1 MSEAE
6 DFMRFVHKFLGE
18 VPGGPEGDREMRR
31 RDPSPFVDTTAAD
44 IRPDRLTDEQIQSW
58 FDYMAWNLWELI
70 ATRSTE
76 GESGL
81 IPRQEY
87 ETLSFV
93 QQWSVNPAAMRAITE
108 KVGVDGLVELGRVPR
123 REIGTKV
130 NHIRNYA
137 TALMAMLGRGVSVTL
152 DLQDPV
158 ARREDVETCIQ
169 FSRRLWHGTWGDGPG
184 LASGRGFAL
193 PLLEDDVLQP
203 LLAAAQPFADDE
215 ERTSFR
221 RFNATTEL
229 FGFLMHYD
237 TRLGM
242 GDTGPYPLPGGGFA
256 LVRDHFLNET
266 AYPWADVAAGLPYCV
281 TEVLVFPAEQVSA
294 TVNEIQTTFTK
305 PSNYL
310 DHLVEGVVF
319 ARDRIDTPMSQLRVL
334 DAAEMASITQ
344 TCHTGTMAMYK
355 VLARKSRDEKIRDGI
370 MVYTREFLLSHA
382 SRVGLWEKFQA
393 EGFDTLSAEAERAW
407 PVLTGGAAAEVL
419 TPVLLFGGGFPAV
432 TGGGR
437 SGT

>member
-6 DFMRFVHKFLGE
+6 DFAKFVQKFMAE

-31 RDPSPFVDTTAAD
+31 RDPSPFIDTTAAD
-44 IRPDRLTDEQIQSW
+44 IRPDTLTDEQIQSW

-93 QQWSVNPAAMRAITE
+93 QQWSVNPNAMRLITE

-137 TALMAMLGRGVSVTL
+137 TALMAMLGRGICVTL
-152 DLQDPV
+152 DQLDPG

-184 LASGRGFAL
+184 LASGRGFSL
-193 PLLEDDVLQP
+193 PLLDDDVLQP

-215 ERTSFR
+215 ERTAFR

-242 GDTGPYPLPGGGFA
+242 GDTGPYPLPDGGFA

-266 AYPWADVAAGLPYCV
+266 GFPWSEIGEGLPYAV
-281 TEVLVFPAEQVSA
+281 TEVLTFRPDPI
-294 TVNEIQTTFTK
+294 TLTINDIGTTFTK
-305 PSNYL
+305 PADYL
-310 DHLVEGVVF
+310 KSLSSVAVF
-319 ARDRIDTPMSQLRVL
+319 ARDTIDTPMSEIRPVDHEERKRIVDTCQAGVL
-334 DAAEMASITQ
+334 K
-344 TCHTGTMAMYK
+344 MYRILSK
-355 VLARKSRDEKIRDGI
+355 LDREEKIRNGVRMYSHEFMRPLAHRAGVWDDVLAAGFDDLSEATQQAWPTLSGPRAGEI
-370 MVYTREFLLSHA
+370 LAPVFLL
-382 SRVGLWEKFQA
+382 GK
-393 EGFDTLSAEAERAW
+393 
-407 PVLTGGAAAEVL
+407 
-419 TPVLLFGGGFPAV
+419 GFPPLRAPSSV
-432 TGGGR
+432 
-437 SGT
+437 

>member
-6 DFMRFVHKFLGE
+6 DFAKFIEKFLGE
-18 VPGGPEGDREMRR
+18 VPGGVEGDREMRR
-31 RDPSPFVDTTAAD
+31 RDPSPLVDTTAAD
-44 IRPDRLTDEQIQSW
+44 IRPDNLSDDQIQSW

-93 QQWSVNPAAMRAITE
+93 QQWSVNPNAVRVITD

-123 REIGTKV
+123 REIGTKL

-137 TALMAMLGRGVSVTL
+137 SSLMAVLGRGVCVSL
-152 DLQDPV
+152 DQLDPGV
-158 ARREDVETCIQ
+158 RREDVRDCIQ
-169 FSRRLWHGTWGDGPG
+169 FARRLWHGTWGEGPG

-203 LLAAAQPFADDE
+203 LLAAAKPFADEE
-215 ERTSFR
+215 ERNAFR

-256 LVRDHFLNET
+256 LIRDHFLNET
-266 AYPWADVAAGLPYCV
+266 GYPWSEIGEGLPYAV
-281 TEVLVFPAEQVSA
+281 TEVLVFKPDPIEVRI
-294 TVNEIQTTFTK
+294 NDIGTTFTK
-305 PSNYL
+305 PADYL
-310 DHLVEGVVF
+310 KSLDRVAVF
-319 ARDRIDTPMSQLRVL
+319 ARDTIDTPMSEIRLVDHDERARIIRACEAGVL
-334 DAAEMASITQ
+334 K
-344 TCHTGTMAMYK
+344 MYK
-355 VLARKSRDEKIRDGI
+355 MLSKLDRDEKIRNGVRMYSHEFMRPLAHRAGVWDDILAAGFDELSDAA
-370 MVYTREFLLSHA
+370 REAWPILSSPRAAEILAPVFLL
-382 SRVGLWEKFQA
+382 GK
-393 EGFDTLSAEAERAW
+393 GFPPLRN
-407 PVLTGGAAAEVL
+407 AAAV
-419 TPVLLFGGGFPAV
+419 
-432 TGGGR
+432 
-437 SGT
+437 

>member
-6 DFMRFVHKFLGE
+6 DFAKFVEKFMAE
-18 VPGGPEGDREMRR
+18 VPGGQEGDREMRR
-31 RDPSPFVDTTAAD
+31 RDPSPFIDTTAAD
-44 IRPDRLTDEQIQSW
+44 IRPDTLTDQQIQSW

-93 QQWSVNPAAMRAITE
+93 QQWSVNPDAMRMITE

-137 TALMAMLGRGVSVTL
+137 TALMAMLGRGISVTL
-152 DLQDPV
+152 ELQD
-158 ARREDVETCIQ
+158 ATERRADVETCIQ

-203 LLAAAQPFADDE
+203 LVAAAQPFADDE
-215 ERTSFR
+215 ERSAFR

-242 GDTGPYPLPGGGFA
+242 GDTGPYPLPNGGFA
-256 LVRDHFLNET
+256 LIRDHFLNET
-266 AYPWADVAAGLPYCV
+266 GFPWSEIGEGLPYAV
-281 TEVLVFPAEQVSA
+281 TEVLVFRPDPIDL
-294 TVNEIQTTFTK
+294 TINDIGTTFTK
-305 PSNYL
+305 PADYL
-310 DHLVEGVVF
+310 KSLERVAVF
-319 ARDRIDTPMSQLRVL
+319 ARDTIDTPMSGIRPV
-334 DAAEMASITQ
+334 DTAERSRIVQ
-344 TCHTGTMAMYK
+344 TCQAGVLKMYRILSK
-355 VLARKSRDEKIRDGI
+355 LDREEKIRNGVR
-370 MVYTREFLLSHA
+370 MYSHEFMRPLAHRAGVWDDILA
-382 SRVGLWEKFQA
+382 A
-393 EGFDTLSAEAERAW
+393 GFDDLSELTERAW
-407 PVLTGGAAAEVL
+407 PTLSGPRAAEILAPVFLLGKGFPPIRAAA
-419 TPVLLFGGGFPAV
+419 AV
-432 TGGGR
+432 
-437 SGT
+437 